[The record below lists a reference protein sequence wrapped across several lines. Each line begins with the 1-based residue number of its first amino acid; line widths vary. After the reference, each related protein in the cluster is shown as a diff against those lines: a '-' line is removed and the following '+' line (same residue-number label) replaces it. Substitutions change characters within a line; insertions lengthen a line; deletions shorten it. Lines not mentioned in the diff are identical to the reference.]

1 MFYDELLFIC
11 KGPNVHQNKPFVYCI
26 LHILHIFKVNLRML
40 SESSGYFRALSQSGM
55 REASENFIQLDHVS
69 SSVFYNLLEF
79 TFYNRFE
86 VPKEELAT
94 HIQVEKTTSL

>member
-1 MFYDELLFIC
+1 
-11 KGPNVHQNKPFVYCI
+11 
-26 LHILHIFKVNLRML
+26 ML

-86 VPKEELAT
+86 VPKEELAS